1 MICNECNVKNTK
13 DAKYCKNCGKKLE
26 ESSNELNSVI
36 KTFFNNLKGIFIKPI
51 DTVKDFINRNDYQNG
66 IIYLFL
72 NIVVFSILM
81 LLLINISSNSLY
93 SLFSYSNYFMDFN
106 GLFYFRIFLLSII
119 MYLLTYIIFGGVY
132 YLVSTYLFKNNT
144 DIKKIISWLGINSIF
159 TTISYIIL
167 LICSIISS
175 KLTLIVFII
184 SVIIYTYNLF
194 NSAKYLNKL
203 DENKIGYVLSI
214 TIVITLL
221 IEIYIL
227 PQLFI

>member
-1 MICNECNVKNTK
+1 
-13 DAKYCKNCGKKLE
+13 
-26 ESSNELNSVI
+26 
-36 KTFFNNLKGIFIKPI
+36 
-51 DTVKDFINRNDYQNG
+51 
-66 IIYLFL
+66 
-72 NIVVFSILM
+72 M

-93 SLFSYSNYFMDFN
+93 SLFSYSDYFMDFN